1 MTLEGLD
8 NISGYSIIIIGLY
21 LIIAS
26 TVSPFK
32 VLGENVKN
40 VIENNPIF
48 QHIITFSLIFFII
61 VLLNKT
67 PPSVPLQAIYA
78 IIDSPNNNLLYLFGV
93 SILIYILFI
102 ISSRASLMFTGLIL
116 ILLFLLFV
124 FNAMATK
131 RKEEKNEEEYK
142 KYKLAQNILFILI
155 IIISLI
161 GSVVYSID
169 KYKNNKDDFTLFT
182 FILDNSVVKK

>member
-1 MTLEGLD
+1 
-8 NISGYSIIIIGLY
+8 
-21 LIIAS
+21 
-26 TVSPFK
+26 
-32 VLGENVKN
+32 
-40 VIENNPIF
+40 
-48 QHIITFSLIFFII
+48 
-61 VLLNKT
+61 
-67 PPSVPLQAIYA
+67 VPLQAIYA